1 MGAALVEYC
10 TASIPCSRST
20 TTTVTQ
26 GCAVVYGERRIVL
39 DFYLLSR
46 MICAMHSVYRNL

>member
-46 MICAMHSVYRNL
+46 VICAMHSVYRNL